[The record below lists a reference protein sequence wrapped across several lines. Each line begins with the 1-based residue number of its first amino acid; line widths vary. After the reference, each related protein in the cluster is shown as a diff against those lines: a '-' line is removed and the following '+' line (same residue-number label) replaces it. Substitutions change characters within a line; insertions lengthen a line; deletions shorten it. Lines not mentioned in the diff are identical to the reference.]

1 MRVAWLALALPVCAA
16 DYTFERG
23 QAFLKSYCQT
33 CHTGKAAVGGFKLD
47 LVSSPDSLTSEASRW
62 TALARR
68 VRNGEMPPKG
78 APAPPLADM
87 EAFTGW
93 TEHALRAAA
102 CADGVRP
109 GPSRMRRL
117 NRDEYSAT
125 LRDLLDMHLD
135 LGASLPVDGGGGEG
149 FDNAAET
156 LFLSPLHSEKY
167 MDAAKFA
174 MEFAAK
180 EFKSRNK
187 ILIAKP
193 GPGVTEAQAA
203 RTVLTSF
210 LPRAFRRPI
219 GETDVA
225 PYLALFQTARRQGR
239 TFDEAVFFTLRAV
252 LVSPNFLFLVESPNA
267 SGAVR
272 PLGQYEFAS
281 RISYFL
287 WGSMPDEFLS
297 DLAAAGKLH
306 DPAVQKVLVGRM
318 LRNDRSLAF
327 VQRFVDQW
335 LGIRDLA
342 GSKKP
347 DSKLFPMFEKDE
359 ELRSDIVLQPTL
371 FFREILTRNLPVLD
385 LIDSKYTIATRNLET
400 FLDVKFPLNRGQA
413 KQPQFVEAP
422 EGSARGGLLAMPA
435 VHAVSSYPYRT
446 SPVLRGAWILDAI
459 LGAPP
464 PPPPPNVPALE
475 EPKGEAT
482 PKTMRERLALHR
494 SNAVCASCHDRIDG
508 IGFALENYDV
518 LGRWRT
524 EDAGKPIDNTGELNG
539 KTFRGPV
546 ELRAYLLTR
555 QDEFLRHLT
564 SKMLG
569 FALGRGLTLND
580 SCTVD
585 LIVERVKNDSY
596 KAQTLITEIVA
607 SVPFRY
613 QAPAPA
619 VRKETARTP

>member
-1 MRVAWLALALPVCAA
+1 MRVFWLALAVPAFAA
-16 DYTFERG
+16 DYSFERG
-23 QAFLKSYCQT
+23 QTFLKSYCAA

-47 LVSSPDSLTSEASRW
+47 QVSVSESLTGEAQRW
-62 TALARR
+62 TALLRR
-68 VRNGEMPPKG
+68 VRNAEMPPKG
-78 APAPPLADM
+78 APAPPLDES
-87 EAFTGW
+87 EAFAKW
-93 TEHALRAAA
+93 AERALHTAA
-102 CADGVRP
+102 CAGGIQP
-109 GPSRMRRL
+109 GPSRIRRL

-174 MEFAAK
+174 TEFAAK

-193 GPGVTEAQAA
+193 GPGLPEAQAA
-203 RTVLTSF
+203 RTILANF
-210 LPRAFRRPI
+210 LPRAFRRPVP
-219 GETDVA
+219 EADAA
-225 PYLALFQTARRQGR
+225 PYMALFHTARRQGR
-239 TFDEAVFFTLRAV
+239 TFDEAIFFTLRGV
-252 LVSPNFLFLVESPNA
+252 LVSPNFLFLVEPPNET
-267 SGAVR
+267 GAVR
-272 PLGQYEFAS
+272 LLGQYELAS

-287 WGSMPDEFLS
+287 WGSMPDEFLT

-306 DPAVQKVLVGRM
+306 DPVVQKVLVGRM

-347 DSKLFPMFEKDE
+347 DAKLYPMFEKDE
-359 ELRSDIVLQPTL
+359 ELRSDIVLQPAL
-371 FFREILTRNLPVLD
+371 FFREILTRNLSVLD
-385 LIDSKYTIATRNLET
+385 LIDSKYTVATRNLET
-400 FLDVKFPLNRGQA
+400 FLDVKFPLNRAQA

-422 EGSARGGLLAMPA
+422 PESARGGLLAMPA
-435 VHAVSSYPYRT
+435 IHAVSSYPYRT

-475 EPKGEAT
+475 EPTAGAAT
-482 PKTMRERLALHR
+482 KTMRERLALHR
-494 SNAVCASCHDRIDG
+494 SNAVCASCHNRIDG

-518 LGRWRT
+518 LGRWRN
-524 EDAGKPIDNTGELNG
+524 EEAGMPIDNTGELNG

-564 SKMLG
+564 AKMLG

-580 SCTVD
+580 ACTVD

-596 KAQTLITEIVA
+596 RSQTLITEIVA

-613 QAPAPA
+613 QAPASA
-619 VRKETARTP
+619 VRKEPVRTP